1 MSTIKSKTHNLDI
14 HMYKFN
20 EILELFS
27 LSYNI
32 TIDDIK
38 RVKNAVLK
46 THPDKSGLPS
56 EYFLFYKK
64 AFDVILQ
71 YYNETQKTSVNV
83 PQKNPVYEHV
93 SVSNNNKS
101 IDKQVH
107 QNLNKMDQNDFTQKF
122 NQLFEKHMQ
131 TQVDP
136 NKNEWFTSERP
147 VYNVPKTNSSAGI
160 AHAMD
165 QLKET
170 TSAMTKYRGVEEL
183 TIRSTGTYLY
193 EDEEEDNYV
202 SCDPFSKLKFDD
214 LRKVHKDQTVFAVKE
229 SDIQKRQQYSS
240 YDDLN
245 KVRNSM
251 DLTPLEKENAER
263 ILREKE
269 QQKREFILA
278 KQHESNLK
286 TMEYSKKNQSIV
298 SSFLRLGY

>member
-1 MSTIKSKTHNLDI
+1 
-14 HMYKFN
+14 MYKFN
-20 EILELFS
+20 EILELFG

-38 RVKNAVLK
+38 RVKNTVLK
-46 THPDKSGLPS
+46 THPDKSRLPS

-64 AFDVILQ
+64 AFDLIVQ
-71 YYNETQKTSVNV
+71 YYNETQKTSATV
-83 PQKNPVYEHV
+83 PQQNPIYDTS

-107 QNLNKMDQNDFTQKF
+107 QNLNKMDKNDFSQKF
-122 NQLFEKHMQ
+122 NALFEKNMQ

-136 NKNEWFTSERP
+136 NKNEWFTTETP
-147 VYNVPKTNSSAGI
+147 LYNVPKANSSSGI
-160 AHAMD
+160 ARAID
-165 QLKET
+165 QIKET

-183 TIRSTGTYLY
+183 MVRSTGTSLY
-193 EDEEEDNYV
+193 EDEEEDVYV

-229 SDIQKRQQYSS
+229 SDYKKRQQYKSF
-240 YDDLN
+240 DDLN

-278 KQHESNLK
+278 KQHESNLR
-286 TMEYSKKNQSIV
+286 TMEYTKKNESV
-298 SSFLRLGY
+298 LSSFLRLK

>member
-20 EILELFS
+20 EILELFG

-32 TIDDIK
+32 TMDDIK
-38 RVKNAVLK
+38 CVKNTVLK

-56 EYFLFYKK
+56 DYFLFYKK
-64 AFDVILQ
+64 AFDVIIQ
-71 YYNETQKTSVNV
+71 YYNETQKTSASV
-83 PQKNPVYEHV
+83 PQQNPIYEPA
-93 SVSNNNKS
+93 SISNNNKS

-107 QNLNKMDQNDFTQKF
+107 QSLNKMDKNDFSQKF
-122 NQLFEKHMQ
+122 NALFEKNMQ

-136 NKNEWFTSERP
+136 NKNEWFTSETP
-147 VYNVPKTNSSAGI
+147 LYNVPKANSSSGI
-160 AHAMD
+160 ARAID
-165 QLKET
+165 QIKET
-170 TSAMTKYRGVEEL
+170 TSAITKYRGVEE
-183 TIRSTGTYLY
+183 IMVRSTGSSLY
-193 EDEEEDNYV
+193 EDEEDAGYV

-229 SDIQKRQQYSS
+229 SDFQKRQQYKSF
-240 YDDLN
+240 DDLN

-286 TMEYSKKNQSIV
+286 TMEYSKKNKSIV
-298 SSFLRLGY
+298 SSFLRLT

>member
-20 EILELFS
+20 EILELFG

-32 TIDDIK
+32 TMDDIK
-38 RVKNAVLK
+38 RVKNTVLK

-56 EYFLFYKK
+56 DYFLFYKK
-64 AFDVILQ
+64 AFDVIVQ
-71 YYNETQKTSVNV
+71 YYNETQKTSLIV
-83 PQKNPVYEHV
+83 PQKNPIYEP
-93 SVSNNNKS
+93 SSISDNNKS

-107 QNLNKMDQNDFTQKF
+107 QNLNKMDKNDFSQKF
-122 NQLFEKHMQ
+122 NALFEKNMQ

-136 NKNEWFTSERP
+136 NKNEWFTTETP
-147 VYNVPKTNSSAGI
+147 LYNVPKANSTSGI
-160 AHAMD
+160 ARAID
-165 QLKET
+165 QIKET

-183 TIRSTGTYLY
+183 MVRSTGSSLY
-193 EDEEEDNYV
+193 EDEDDGIYV

-229 SDIQKRQQYSS
+229 SDFQKRQQYKSF
-240 YDDLN
+240 DDLN

-286 TMEYSKKNQSIV
+286 TMEYTKKNESV
-298 SSFLRLGY
+298 LSSFLRLK

>member
-20 EILELFS
+20 EILELFG

-32 TIDDIK
+32 TMDDIK
-38 RVKNAVLK
+38 RVKNTVLK

-56 EYFLFYKK
+56 DYFLFYKK
-64 AFDVILQ
+64 AFDVIIQ
-71 YYNETQKTSVNV
+71 YYNETQKTSASV
-83 PQKNPVYEHV
+83 PQQNPIYQT
-93 SVSNNNKS
+93 SSISNNNKS

-107 QNLNKMDQNDFTQKF
+107 QSLNKMDKNDFSQKF
-122 NQLFEKHMQ
+122 NALFEKNMQ

-136 NKNEWFTSERP
+136 NKNEWFTSETP
-147 VYNVPKTNSSAGI
+147 LYNVPKANSSSGI
-160 AHAMD
+160 ARAID
-165 QLKET
+165 QIKET
-170 TSAMTKYRGVEEL
+170 TSAITKYRGIEE
-183 TIRSTGTYLY
+183 IMVRSTGTSLY
-193 EDEEEDNYV
+193 EDEDDGIYV

-229 SDIQKRQQYSS
+229 SDFQKRQQYKSF
-240 YDDLN
+240 DDLN

-269 QQKREFILA
+269 QQKKEIILA

-298 SSFLRLGY
+298 SSFLRLT

>member
-1 MSTIKSKTHNLDI
+1 
-14 HMYKFN
+14 MYKFN
-20 EILELFS
+20 EILELFG

-32 TIDDIK
+32 NIDDIK
-38 RVKNAVLK
+38 RVKNTVLK

-64 AFDVILQ
+64 AFDIIVQ
-71 YYNETQKTSVNV
+71 YFNETQKTSQIV
-83 PQKNPVYEHV
+83 PQKNPVYET
-93 SVSNNNKS
+93 SSISNNNKS
-101 IDKQVH
+101 IDKQIN
-107 QNLNKMDQNDFTQKF
+107 QSLNKMDKKDFSQKF
-122 NQLFEKHMQ
+122 NELFEKNMQ
-131 TQVDP
+131 TQIDP
-136 NKNEWFTSERP
+136 NKNEWFTNETP
-147 VYNVPKTNSSAGI
+147 VYNVPKANSSAGI
-160 AHAMD
+160 ARAID
-165 QLKET
+165 QIKET

-183 TIRSTGTYLY
+183 TIRSTGTSLY
-193 EDEEEDNYV
+193 EDEENDDYV

-229 SDIQKRQQYSS
+229 SDIQKRQQYKS

-269 QQKREFILA
+269 TQKREFILA

-298 SSFLRLGY
+298 SSFLRLT

>member
-20 EILELFS
+20 EILELFG

-32 TIDDIK
+32 TMDDIK
-38 RVKNAVLK
+38 RVKNTVLK

-56 EYFLFYKK
+56 DYFLFYKK
-64 AFDVILQ
+64 AFDVIVQ
-71 YYNETQKTSVNV
+71 YYNETQKTSASV
-83 PQKNPVYEHV
+83 PQQNPIYEPA
-93 SVSNNNKS
+93 SISNNNKS

-107 QNLNKMDQNDFTQKF
+107 QSLNKMDKNDFSQKF
-122 NQLFEKHMQ
+122 NALFEKNMQ

-136 NKNEWFTSERP
+136 NKNEWFTSETP
-147 VYNVPKTNSSAGI
+147 LYNVPKANSSSGI
-160 AHAMD
+160 ARAID
-165 QLKET
+165 QIKET
-170 TSAMTKYRGVEEL
+170 TSAITKYRGIEE
-183 TIRSTGTYLY
+183 IMVRSTGTSLY
-193 EDEEEDNYV
+193 EDEDDGIYV

-229 SDIQKRQQYSS
+229 SDFQKRQQYKSF
-240 YDDLN
+240 DDLN

-251 DLTPLEKENAER
+251 DLTPLEKENSER

-298 SSFLRLGY
+298 SSFLRLT

>member
-20 EILELFS
+20 EILELFG

-32 TIDDIK
+32 TMDDIK
-38 RVKNAVLK
+38 RVKNTVLK

-56 EYFLFYKK
+56 DYFLFYKK
-64 AFDVILQ
+64 AFDVIVQ
-71 YYNETQKTSVNV
+71 YYNETQKTSASV
-83 PQKNPVYEHV
+83 PQQNPIYEPA
-93 SVSNNNKS
+93 SISNNNKS

-107 QNLNKMDQNDFTQKF
+107 QSLNKMDKNDFSQKF
-122 NQLFEKHMQ
+122 NALFEKNMQ
-131 TQVDP
+131 TQIDP
-136 NKNEWFTSERP
+136 NKNEWFTSETP
-147 VYNVPKTNSSAGI
+147 LYNVPKANSSSGI
-160 AHAMD
+160 ARAID
-165 QLKET
+165 QIKET
-170 TSAMTKYRGVEEL
+170 TSAITKYRGIEE
-183 TIRSTGTYLY
+183 IMVRSTGTSLY
-193 EDEEEDNYV
+193 EDEDDGIYV

-229 SDIQKRQQYSS
+229 SDFQNRQQYKS

-298 SSFLRLGY
+298 SSFLRLT

>member
-1 MSTIKSKTHNLDI
+1 MSTIQSKTHNLAI

-20 EILELFS
+20 EILELFG

-38 RVKNAVLK
+38 RVKNTVLK
-46 THPDKSGLPS
+46 THPDKSRLPS

-64 AFDVILQ
+64 AFDVIVQ
-71 YYNETQKTSVNV
+71 YYNETQKTSATV
-83 PQKNPVYEHV
+83 PQQNPIYETS

-107 QNLNKMDQNDFTQKF
+107 QNLNKMDKNDFSQKF
-122 NQLFEKHMQ
+122 NALFEKNMQ

-136 NKNEWFTSERP
+136 NKNEWFTTETP
-147 VYNVPKTNSSAGI
+147 LYNVPKANSSSGI
-160 AHAMD
+160 ARAID
-165 QLKET
+165 QIKET
-170 TSAMTKYRGVEEL
+170 SSAMAKYRGVEEL
-183 TIRSTGTYLY
+183 MVRSTGTSLY
-193 EDEEEDNYV
+193 EDEEEDVYV

-229 SDIQKRQQYSS
+229 SDFQKRQQYKS

-251 DLTPLEKENAER
+251 DLTPLEKENAEK

-286 TMEYSKKNQSIV
+286 TMEYTKKNESV
-298 SSFLRLGY
+298 LSSFLRLK